1 MSSPTARSTLPTLP
15 TLSTHTAEVRWERH
29 ASPFLDNRYSRAH
42 QWRFD
47 GGAVVPA
54 SSSPHVVRVPF
65 SDPSCVDPEEAYIA
79 ALSSC
84 HMLWF
89 LGLAAKQGYVVDSY
103 VDAAL
108 GAMQKNRDGREA
120 VTTVT
125 LQPVL
130 AFSGEKVPTDADV
143 HALHHQAHD
152 SCFLANSVKTEI
164 VIAGSWTYRQ

>member
-1 MSSPTARSTLPTLP
+1 M
-15 TLSTHTAEVRWERH
+15 STHTAEISWERN
-29 ASPFLDNRYSRAH
+29 ASTFTDNRYSRKH

-89 LGLAAKQGYVVDSY
+89 LGLAARDGYVVDRY
-103 VDAAL
+103 VDAAQGL
-108 GAMQKNRDGREA
+108 MEKNDAGKDAITRVVLKPA
-120 VTTVT
+120 VDFTG
-125 LQPVL
+125 
-130 AFSGEKVPTDADV
+130 SKVPTDADV
-143 HALHHQAHD
+143 DRLHHEAHET
-152 SCFLANSVKTEI
+152 CFLASSVKTVI
-164 VIAGSWTYRQ
+164 VVEGRWRHAA